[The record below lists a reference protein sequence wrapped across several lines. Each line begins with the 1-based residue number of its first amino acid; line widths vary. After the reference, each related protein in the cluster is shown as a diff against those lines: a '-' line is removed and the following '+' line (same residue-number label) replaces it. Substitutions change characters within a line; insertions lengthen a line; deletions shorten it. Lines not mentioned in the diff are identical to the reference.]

1 MKTVQNAGQVDHSFR
16 GMWIIVC
23 VLLLCQVLIC
33 VAGARRSLSGQVDFR
48 SFYTAGAIVKS
59 GQGSQLYDYDYQQQ
73 AQTALVGPRANALP
87 FLYPA
92 FAALPFVP
100 LSMVSYRAGFFI
112 LLVVNLGLLLLTAS
126 LLRPWLP
133 RFMEHHGVALPAVY
147 GCIFGVSVALMQGQL
162 SFLLLAIYA
171 GSWVLLRKKHV
182 FLAGVL
188 LSLGLIKFQIAIPI
202 FLLFLL
208 WRQWRFIAGFLAG
221 AIALG
226 AISVAIVKE
235 AGLATY
241 WHSMTG
247 MTKQTA
253 FNAAAAKA
261 RYGMFPADMPNLHGL
276 TFGLAHGAKW
286 GLALNIA
293 LCCATLIFTARQRA
307 SLLVALPAA
316 MLVSYHM
323 QPHDLTLLLLP
334 LSFVVDD
341 LWQRIQ
347 KRRGGDRTAVR
358 IYDKILLCSLPL
370 LILPMAYLV
379 LAWGMTYVVSLA
391 VCAIMISAAKVNTE
405 RESYTPAAMRI
416 VG

>member
-1 MKTVQNAGQVDHSFR
+1 MVQNAGHTDR
-16 GMWIIVC
+16 GFQGVWIVVC

-33 VAGARRSLSGQVDFR
+33 IAGAKRSLSGQVDFR
-48 SFYTAGAIVKS
+48 SFYTAGAIVRS
-59 GQGSQLYDYDYQQQ
+59 GHGSQLYDYDYQQQ

-100 LSMVSYRAGFFI
+100 LSMVSYRAGFLI
-112 LLVVNLGLLLLTAS
+112 LLVVNLGLLLLTAF

-133 RFMEHHGVALPAVY
+133 RFRERSGLALPALY
-147 GCIFGVSVALMQGQL
+147 GCLFGVSVALMQGQL
-162 SFLLLAIYA
+162 SFLLLAIYC
-171 GSWVLLRKKHV
+171 GSWVLLRKERS
-182 FLAGVL
+182 FLAGML
-188 LSLGLIKFQIAIPI
+188 LSLGLIKFQIAIPV
-202 FLLFLL
+202 FALFLF
-208 WRQWRFIAGFLAG
+208 WRHWRFVAGFLVG
-221 AIALG
+221 SIALVG
-226 AISVAIVKE
+226 VSVAIVKE
-235 AGLATY
+235 AGLSTY

-253 FNAAAAKA
+253 FNAAAAKV

-307 SLLVALPAA
+307 SLFIALPAA

-347 KRRGGDRTAVR
+347 KRRDGDQIAVR
-358 IYDKILLCSLPL
+358 IYDKILLCSLFL

-379 LAWGMTYVVSLA
+379 LAWGMTYAVSLA
-391 VCAIMISAAKVNTE
+391 VCAVMVSVAKMNTE
-405 RESYTPAAMRI
+405 REDSAPAAMRI
-416 VG
+416 TG